1 MNNTL
6 DFNRLGKVIR
16 RDGMNFIPNFG
27 WSLVILWAIPVV
39 IWLTSFTFVSQ
50 GGEIVTGRLQMLKFL
65 STIALIVAPA
75 KLYKDCNDPRKG
87 IQYAMMP
94 ASSLEKFISMFIFCV
109 IVTPIVYTAGAL
121 ALDTIMAA
129 FPGKNPYDGFI
140 FKLLFNAKERD
151 MEIVEAMGSQS
162 LMYDGYLDD
171 VNNAF
176 SGFFVYF
183 SKIISIISMSA
194 IFMFGNMIFK
204 KRKTSKMIGILVLV
218 FIFAMVI
225 FIKWVMNHED
235 LMDSIADEELNM
247 EMLIH
252 LIRKANYISWMISI
266 IISAVMLGLTY
277 RKIKTQKY

>member
-16 RDGMNFIPNFG
+16 RDAMNFIPNFG

-39 IWLTSFTFVSQ
+39 IWLTSFTFISQ
-50 GGEIVTGRLQMLKFL
+50 GGEVGGRLQMLRFL
-65 STIALIVAPA
+65 STIALVVAPA

-109 IVTPIVYTAGAL
+109 IVTPIIYMAGAV

-140 FKLLFNAKERD
+140 FKSLFNAKEQSKEILNA
-151 MEIVEAMGSQS
+151 METPSEI
-162 LMYDGYLDD
+162 YDSTWNYIDNTL
-171 VNNAF
+171 
-176 SGFFVYF
+176 SGFSIYF
-183 SKIISIISMSA
+183 SKILSIIFTAS

-204 KRKTSKMIGILVLV
+204 KRKTSKMIGILVLI
-218 FIFAMVI
+218 FIFAMI
-225 FIKWVMNHED
+225 LFIKWIINHED
-235 LMDSIADEELNM
+235 FMDKMADQELAR
-247 EMLIH
+247 EYIFH
-252 LIRKANYISWMISI
+252 LINKATYIGWAVSIVISG
-266 IISAVMLGLTY
+266 ALLGLTY

>member
-16 RDGMNFIPNFG
+16 RDAMNFIPNFG

-39 IWLTSFTFVSQ
+39 LWLTSFTFVSQ
-50 GGEIVTGRLQMLKFL
+50 GGELTGRIQMLRFL
-65 STIALIVAPA
+65 STIALIGAPA

-129 FPGKNPYDGFI
+129 FPGKNPYNGFI
-140 FKLLFNAKERD
+140 FNLLFNAKEQNR
-151 MEIVEAMGSQS
+151 EIVEAMSIQS

-176 SGFFVYF
+176 SGFFIYF
-183 SKIISIISMSA
+183 SKIISVILMSS

-204 KRKTSKMIGILVLV
+204 KRKTSKMIGILTLI

-235 LMDSIADEELNM
+235 FLSNISDEELNRG
-247 EMLIH
+247 MLIH
-252 LIRKANYISWMISI
+252 LIRKVNYISWMISI

>member
-16 RDGMNFIPNFG
+16 RDAMNFIPNFG

-39 IWLTSFTFVSQ
+39 IWLTSFTFISQ
-50 GGEIVTGRLQMLKFL
+50 GGEVGGRLQMLRFL
-65 STIALIVAPA
+65 STIALVVAPA

-109 IVTPIVYTAGAL
+109 IVTPIVYTAGAV

-183 SKIISIISMSA
+183 SKIISIISMSS

-235 LMDSIADEELNM
+235 LMDSIADEELNR

>member
-39 IWLTSFTFVSQ
+39 IWLTSFTFISQ
-50 GGEIVTGRLQMLKFL
+50 GGELTGRLEMLRFL
-65 STIALIVAPA
+65 STIALVVAPA

-109 IVTPIVYTAGAL
+109 IVTPIVYMAGAV

-129 FPGKNPYDGFI
+129 FPGKNPYNGFI
-140 FKLLFNAKERD
+140 FNLLFNAKEQNR
-151 MEIVEAMGSQS
+151 EIVEESW
-162 LMYDGYLDD
+162 MYDGYLDD

-176 SGFFVYF
+176 SGFFIYF
-183 SKIISIISMSA
+183 SKIISVILMSS

-204 KRKTSKMIGILVLV
+204 KRKTSKMIGILTLI

-225 FIKWVMNHED
+225 FIKWVMNHKD
-235 LMDSIADEELNM
+235 FMDEMADQELAR
-247 EMLIH
+247 EYIFH
-252 LIRKANYISWMISI
+252 LINKATYIGWAVSIVISG
-266 IISAVMLGLTY
+266 ALLGLTY

>member
-16 RDGMNFIPNFG
+16 RDAMNFIPNFG

-39 IWLTSFTFVSQ
+39 IWLTSFTFISQ
-50 GGEIVTGRLQMLKFL
+50 GVEVGRIQMLRFL
-65 STIALIVAPA
+65 STIALIGAPA

-204 KRKTSKMIGILVLV
+204 KRKTSKMIGILVLI
-218 FIFAMVI
+218 FIFAMI
-225 FIKWVMNHED
+225 LFIKWIMNHED
-235 LMDSIADEELNM
+235 FMDEMADQELAR
-247 EMLIH
+247 EYIFH
-252 LIRKANYISWMISI
+252 LINKATYIGWAVSI
-266 IISAVMLGLTY
+266 VISAVMLGLTY

>member
-16 RDGMNFIPNFG
+16 RDAMNFIPNFG

-39 IWLTSFTFVSQ
+39 LWLTSFTFVSQ
-50 GGEIVTGRLQMLKFL
+50 GGELTGRLQMLRFL
-65 STIALIVAPA
+65 STIVLIAAPA

-109 IVTPIVYTAGAL
+109 IVTPIVYMAGAV

-129 FPGKNPYDGFI
+129 FPGKNPYNGFI
-140 FKLLFNAKERD
+140 FKLLFNAKERGR
-151 MEIVEAMGSQS
+151 EIVEAMGSQS

-176 SGFFVYF
+176 SGFFIYF
-183 SKIISIISMSA
+183 SKIISVILMSS

-204 KRKTSKMIGILVLV
+204 KRKTSKMIGILTLI

-235 LMDSIADEELNM
+235 LMDSIADAELDRD
-247 EMLIH
+247 MLIH
-252 LIRKANYISWMISI
+252 FIRKANYIIWMISI

>member
-6 DFNRLGKVIR
+6 DFNRLCKVIR
-16 RDGMNFIPNFG
+16 RDAMNFIPNFG

-39 IWLTSFTFVSQ
+39 IWLTSFTFISQ
-50 GGEIVTGRLQMLKFL
+50 GGELTGRLEMLRFL
-65 STIALIVAPA
+65 STIALVVAPA

-109 IVTPIVYTAGAL
+109 IVTPIVYMAGAV

-129 FPGKNPYDGFI
+129 FPGKNPYNGFI
-140 FKLLFNAKERD
+140 FNLLFNAKEQNR
-151 MEIVEAMGSQS
+151 EIVEESW
-162 LMYDGYLDD
+162 MYDGYLDD

-176 SGFFVYF
+176 SGFFIYF
-183 SKIISIISMSA
+183 SKIISVILMSS

-204 KRKTSKMIGILVLV
+204 KRKTSKMIGILTLI

-225 FIKWVMNHED
+225 FIKWVMNHKD
-235 LMDSIADEELNM
+235 FMDEMADQELAR
-247 EMLIH
+247 EYIFH
-252 LIRKANYISWMISI
+252 LINKATYIGWAVSIVISG
-266 IISAVMLGLTY
+266 ALLGLTY

>member
-16 RDGMNFIPNFG
+16 RDAMNFIPNFG

-50 GGEIVTGRLQMLKFL
+50 GGELTGRLQMLRFL
-65 STIALIVAPA
+65 STIALVVAPA

-109 IVTPIVYTAGAL
+109 IVTPIVYMAGAV

-129 FPGKNPYDGFI
+129 FPGKNPYNGLI
-140 FKLLFNAKERD
+140 FNLLFNAKEQNR
-151 MEIVEAMGSQS
+151 EIVEAMGSQS

-176 SGFFVYF
+176 SGFFIYF
-183 SKIISIISMSA
+183 SKIISVILMSS

-204 KRKTSKMIGILVLV
+204 KRKTSKMIGILTLI

-225 FIKWVMNHED
+225 FIKWVMSHED
-235 LMDSIADEELNM
+235 LMDSIADAELDRDL
-247 EMLIH
+247 LIH
-252 LIRKANYISWMISI
+252 FIRKANYIKWMISI